1 MLRRS
6 IAGTDS
12 ACVLVSQR
20 QGNIKI
26 DQDDISV
33 RPAHNI
39 GRFDISMKIT
49 DSSVSARKRVK
60 VMQGREDL
68 NRDPDHIRLRKDHS
82 VPQRSVQ
89 TVALNIV
96 HCCIGDTIF
105 DKIIVYPGDIRMI
118 QILQDMKTG
127 AEYALAGGVLT
138 RLDVEA
144 QTPVAVPEEGAQE
157 PATVVSRKDGK
168 VYSTEVIDYSPK
180 AKDMAHLVED
190 KCNEMAEKG
199 FRLVS
204 MSVMPSAKAIL
215 VFEQCNEACC

>member
-1 MLRRS
+1 MNSMDRLTLIS
-6 IAGTDS
+6 EQTIGTTS
-12 ACVLVSQR
+12 
-20 QGNIKI
+20 
-26 DQDDISV
+26 
-33 RPAHNI
+33 
-39 GRFDISMKIT
+39 
-49 DSSVSARKRVK
+49 
-60 VMQGREDL
+60 
-68 NRDPDHIRLRKDHS
+68 
-82 VPQRSVQ
+82 
-89 TVALNIV
+89 
-96 HCCIGDTIF
+96 
-105 DKIIVYPGDIRMI
+105 I

>member
-1 MLRRS
+1 
-6 IAGTDS
+6 
-12 ACVLVSQR
+12 
-20 QGNIKI
+20 
-26 DQDDISV
+26 
-33 RPAHNI
+33 
-39 GRFDISMKIT
+39 
-49 DSSVSARKRVK
+49 
-60 VMQGREDL
+60 
-68 NRDPDHIRLRKDHS
+68 
-82 VPQRSVQ
+82 
-89 TVALNIV
+89 
-96 HCCIGDTIF
+96 
-105 DKIIVYPGDIRMI
+105 
-118 QILQDMKTG
+118 MKTG

-157 PATVVSRKDGK
+157 PATVVSRKEGK